1 MKLKS
6 KSWCVTSPGSAVW
19 TPGWAVPSEC
29 GRSSEPAK
37 IDFDSW
43 NVKFWPRSMEQ
54 PILCSV
60 CRQSQQHTGER
71 AIWVAILK
79 QSSWH
84 GIRFCSSAVQ
94 PFKLSGLHFMR
105 RRHSNCLVFNS
116 CCAWRHSNSQV
127 FISCLAWRQLKLS
140 DFCLV
145 FPQIWHHHLLLVP
158 RGLLHALEAW
168 QNFYCR
174 NCWIMNGKIVY
185 LVGCEYI
192 FSQAWLSRWKAL
204 VRCMMM
210 VSQGRQSINVTFYSI
225 WDVFPKITHQK
236 WGFHRSKQKFEST
249 FQ

>member
-116 CCAWRHSNSQV
+116 CCAWSRGWAKTCYFTRILDSWCFMGISWMHS
-127 FISCLAWRQLKLS
+127 
-140 DFCLV
+140 
-145 FPQIWHHHLLLVP
+145 
-158 RGLLHALEAW
+158 
-168 QNFYCR
+168 
-174 NCWIMNGKIVY
+174 
-185 LVGCEYI
+185 
-192 FSQAWLSRWKAL
+192 
-204 VRCMMM
+204 
-210 VSQGRQSINVTFYSI
+210 YS
-225 WDVFPKITHQK
+225 WNN
-236 WGFHRSKQKFEST
+236 
-249 FQ
+249 